1 MQYLR
6 DLAAAREL
14 LVNLVVRD
22 VRGQYKRTILG
33 RVWSL
38 VSPLTAMLVYTFVF
52 SFIFRIKPE
61 PGDPSG
67 LDVFALWLLCGLLP
81 WTFFSGAVS
90 SSMGSLVGNSG
101 LITKVYFPRM
111 VLPAASVLTVA
122 YNWMFEMLVL
132 TVALLLVGA
141 FLWPW
146 LPFAI
151 LMMVLLAL
159 FATGVGLALSVAN
172 VYFRDTQYLLTLV
185 LQVWMYL
192 TPIVYPISLVGDQ
205 SDRLGGLLGT
215 SITVLD
221 IYSLNP
227 MLHFVTVFRDLLY
240 DNRWPDPTH
249 VWACI
254 AWTTVSVIVGFVVFV
269 KNERGLAETL

>member
-132 TVALLLVGA
+132 TVALLFIGA